1 VKCPECGADMVLRET
16 KKYRH
21 KDGKP
26 RKFYGC
32 ERWPECNGTHGAHP
46 DGRPLGN
53 PADAETKKARREAH
67 KALECA
73 YPKAK
78 TGTIYKNIQRLMGLS
93 EEDAHIGK
101 FTKEQCINLI
111 ELLNGGKG

>member
-1 VKCPECGADMVLRET
+1 MATTIQISNQLVDQLKEMKINVKESYET
-16 KKYRH
+16 VIW
-21 KDGKP
+21 DLI
-26 RKFYGC
+26 
-32 ERWPECNGTHGAHP
+32 EDTMELN
-46 DGRPLGN
+46 
-53 PADAETKKARREAH
+53 AETKKARREAH